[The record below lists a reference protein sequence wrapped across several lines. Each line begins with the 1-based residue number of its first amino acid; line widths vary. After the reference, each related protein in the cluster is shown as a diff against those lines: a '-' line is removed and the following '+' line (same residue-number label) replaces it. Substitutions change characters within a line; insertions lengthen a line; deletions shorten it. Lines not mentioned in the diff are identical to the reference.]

1 MPALVSSLVVS
12 LLVPAAPVGAQATTD
27 DPAVQRLADG
37 LGSYVALVAARGTD
51 EQLAAVAWVPTTAW
65 SILAQLGNG
74 TILKLITEARR
85 SNFFLANGTHLPDST
100 GECVPVK

>member
-1 MPALVSSLVVS
+1 MKWAPGVDVWP
-12 LLVPAAPVGAQATTD
+12 LLMNQTSVHPRSESG
-27 DPAVQRLADG
+27 RH
-37 LGSYVALVAARGTD
+37 

-65 SILAQLGNG
+65 SILAQLDNG

-100 GECVPVK
+100 GECVPNSTSARQPK

>member
-1 MPALVSSLVVS
+1 MKWPGVDVWP
-12 LLVPAAPVGAQATTD
+12 LLMNQTSVHPRSESG
-27 DPAVQRLADG
+27 RH
-37 LGSYVALVAARGTD
+37 
-51 EQLAAVAWVPTTAW
+51 EQLAVVAWVPTTAW